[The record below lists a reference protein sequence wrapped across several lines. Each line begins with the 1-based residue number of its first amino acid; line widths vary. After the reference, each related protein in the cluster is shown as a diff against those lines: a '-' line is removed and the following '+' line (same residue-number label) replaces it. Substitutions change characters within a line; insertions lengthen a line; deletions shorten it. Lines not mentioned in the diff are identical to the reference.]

1 MGCDMYAVADFLDQK
16 CIVEKDMNIV
26 FDNLNNPN
34 YINVLKPMMMPGMMQ
49 PNQQVIQQQFGNA
62 NPMVQAM
69 AGQMQQQFI

>member
-1 MGCDMYAVADFLDQK
+1 
-16 CIVEKDMNIV
+16 MNIV